1 MTTEARQD
9 VRRHGVMT
17 VGRSASAAFAAGLLI
32 TVAGLLV
39 GGGDAALAAFIGTVA
54 VVAVL
59 FSGALV
65 VTIVADLMPAASLMV
80 AMLTYTLQMALLG
93 LLLLPLSATDWAG
106 AHLDAT
112 WLALA
117 VIGGALSW
125 TVCQV
130 LLATRARI
138 PVYDL
143 PDPKPSEHAGAA
155 PSGAVSAEGG
165 ER

>member
-1 MTTEARQD
+1 MTTETRQD
-9 VRRHGVMT
+9 VRRHGVTT
-17 VGRSASAAFAAGLLI
+17 VGRSASAALL
-32 TVAGLLV
+32 AGLLV
-39 GGGDAALAAFIGTVA
+39 TLAGLLAGGDGAVLAAFLGTVA
-54 VVAVL
+54 VVVVL

-80 AMLTYTLQMALLG
+80 AILTYTLQMALLG
-93 LLLLPLSATDWAG
+93 LLLLPLSTTDWAD
-106 AHLDAT
+106 AHLDET
-112 WLALA
+112 WLAAA
-117 VIGGALSW
+117 VIAGALVW

-143 PDPKPSEHAGAA
+143 PDAA
-155 PSGAVSAEGG
+155 PASVGSAEGG